1 MRKIINGKSYDTDK
15 ATLVGSWDNGSWD
28 SDFDYVEEKLY
39 RKRTGEYFV
48 YGEGGARTRYA
59 KPDGYN
65 SWRGGALI
73 TPVTYEE
80 ARSWAEEH
88 LDAAE
93 YESEFGVPE
102 EGDAVIS
109 VRVPAAT
116 KRVLEAEC
124 SRRGVTQAEL
134 VRQLVDGLS
143 EA

>member
-15 ATLVGSWDNGSWD
+15 ATIVGSWNNGNWD
-28 SDFDYVEEKLY
+28 SDFDYVSEELY

-48 YGEGGARTRYA
+48 YGEGGARTQYA

-65 SWRGGALI
+65 SWRGGSLI

-88 LDAAE
+88 LDADG
-93 YESEFGVPE
+93 YEREFGVPE

-116 KRVLEAEC
+116 KRTLEAEC

-134 VRQLVDGLS
+134 VRELVDGL
-143 EA
+143 AQA